1 MAGEHLRELDSSAGS
16 ERQEQEEVIKIVTG
30 SMYHGEA
37 LHPWIRYM
45 VFTNPPYSWFRD
57 CARLLTTPRLSY

>member
-1 MAGEHLRELDSSAGS
+1 MAGEHMRELDSLAGL

-37 LHPWIRYM
+37 L
-45 VFTNPPYSWFRD
+45 PP
-57 CARLLTTPRLSY
+57 